1 MTRTSPSSRP
11 ETDKQSLITTY
22 EQLRTRVLSGRI
34 QGMRDGLAV
43 ILQKGMAAWMEV
55 CSSCRQA
62 IHKKH
67 SVSIEEALPDEQY
80 GAVVDLITNMAL
92 NQMKEVLT

>member
-1 MTRTSPSSRP
+1 MTSQSSQL
-11 ETDKQSLITTY
+11 ETDKKSLVTSY

-34 QGMRDGLAV
+34 QGVRNGLAI

-55 CSSCRQA
+55 CASCRQTA
-62 IHKKH
+62 TKKRAA
-67 SVSIEEALPDEQY
+67 SREDALPDEQY

-92 NQMKEVLT
+92 NQMEKEVWT